1 MVTAV
6 ISIASDVGAGKG
18 CGFMRA
24 MSSWAVVQS
33 VLGKRSSAW
42 PPLERSRVADEE
54 GKLFSRLWLATG
66 AANLGDGIAR
76 LALPLLVLGQGGS
89 ATSVAAVALAGRAP
103 WLIGSLPAGLIVD
116 RLDRRRLAIGA
127 NLSRV
132 VLLGAVALFASAGSV
147 TVPLVLAV
155 TFLIGLAEVLA
166 DSATQAMIPT
176 VVPQGDLTVANQR
189 LIGTETVANEF
200 SGPALGGVVSVI
212 GGAVAFGSSAGLFL
226 IAAGVLLSMRGRFV
240 ANPTHS
246 RSVAN
251 ANLPRRA
258 EGRWVGDV
266 FEGWRFIRATPVLR
280 GLVLSVLGM
289 SLAWSAHQ
297 AVLVVYL
304 VAPGPD
310 GLSPGTF
317 GFVLGGIGIGGL
329 LGTLLVGRIVRLI
342 GETWTI
348 ALDLVGCVGMVA
360 VPLLTA
366 NPWWVAAATVGAGF
380 GSGMWSVL
388 VSAMRQ
394 RLTPPDLIG
403 RVSSTY
409 RLFSMGS
416 MTLGAGGAVAI
427 VAMGDVRIVFGV
439 FTVVAL
445 LACVPYLVWVRPAM
459 RNMSPSSSD

>member
-1 MVTAV
+1 
-6 ISIASDVGAGKG
+6 
-18 CGFMRA
+18 MRA
-24 MSSWAVVQS
+24 MSSWAVVHS
-33 VLGKRSSAW
+33 VLGKRPSAW
-42 PPLERSRVADEE
+42 PPLGRSKVAHEE
-54 GKLFSRLWLATG
+54 GKLFSQLWLANG

-89 ATSVAAVALAGRAP
+89 ATSVAAIAVAGRAP

-116 RLDRRRLAIGA
+116 RLDRRRLAIAA
-127 NLSRV
+127 NLIRV
-132 VLLGAVALFASAGSV
+132 VLLGAVALLASAGPV
-147 TVPLVLAV
+147 AVPLVLSV

-176 VVPQGDLTVANQR
+176 VVAQGDLTVANQR
-189 LIGTETVANEF
+189 LIATETVANEF

-226 IAAGVLLSMRGRFV
+226 IAAGVLLSMRGQFV

-246 RSVAN
+246 RFVAN
-251 ANLPRRA
+251 ADRPRQARR
-258 EGRWVGDV
+258 RWAGDV
-266 FEGWRFIRATPVLR
+266 IEGWRFIRATPVLR
-280 GLVLSVLGM
+280 GLELSVLGM
-289 SLAWSAHQ
+289 SLAWSAQQ

-304 VAPGPD
+304 VAPGP
-310 GLSPGTF
+310 GGISPAAF

-329 LGTLLVGRIVRLI
+329 LGALLVGRIVWVI

-348 ALDLVGCVGMVA
+348 ALDLAGCVGMVA

-416 MTLGAGGAVAI
+416 MTFGAGAAVMT
-427 VAMGDVRIVFGV
+427 VAFGDLRIVFAV
-439 FTVVAL
+439 FTFVAL
-445 LACVPYLVWVRPAM
+445 LACLPYLVWV
-459 RNMSPSSSD
+459 